1 MTVRVLRLHCSLFSV
16 DVRLVHY
23 SGRWIASADTVD
35 GPSLGLGDSAREA
48 LIQALD
54 PFDSMADELLE
65 TAPRHLLFEPYPGA
79 DR

>member
-16 DVRLVHY
+16 DVRLAHY
-23 SGRWIASADTVD
+23 GGRWVASADTVD
-35 GPSLGLGDSAREA
+35 GPSLGLGDSARDA

-54 PFDSMADELLE
+54 PFDAMAEELLE
-65 TAPRHLLFEPYPGA
+65 TAPQHLLFEPFLGP

>member
-16 DVRLVHY
+16 DVRLAHY

-35 GPSLGLGDSAREA
+35 GPSLGLGESARDA
-48 LIQALD
+48 LIHALD
-54 PFDSMADELLE
+54 PFDSMAEELLE
-65 TAPRHLLFEPYPGA
+65 TAPPHLLFERLPGQ